1 MICFLFCL
9 WCCLVT
15 LASAFT
21 LLYLAYSTFY
31 FEKENQ
37 LQYILKVFF
46 EEPMSVF
53 FAVCFFSERGP
64 GSSGLSK
71 TCFGVIA
78 ENLFFA
84 KLFARP
90 RQRCHAGQY
99 CGGRT
104 SWRGDRS
111 NEWLC
116 HWKRKWFQDLGVD
129 GNATHSIYGTGILTF
144 VILRLS

>member
-1 MICFLFCL
+1 MFFILFVML
-9 WCCLVT
+9 FSNVGISVYVALP
-15 LASAFT
+15 SIFH
-21 LLYLAYSTFY
+21 FY

-46 EEPMSVF
+46 EGPMSVF

-104 SWRGDRS
+104 S
-111 NEWLC
+111 
-116 HWKRKWFQDLGVD
+116 
-129 GNATHSIYGTGILTF
+129 
-144 VILRLS
+144 